1 MSKTNRQMKRLP
13 REREFPYIPR
23 GVPVLQV
30 GPPNGADDN
39 QAYVR
44 SLHSVRYPTLT
55 ESYNEA
61 IEAPCGAGCQIG

>member
-1 MSKTNRQMKRLP
+1 M
-13 REREFPYIPR
+13 
-23 GVPVLQV
+23 LQV
-30 GPPNGADDN
+30 GPPNGEADN